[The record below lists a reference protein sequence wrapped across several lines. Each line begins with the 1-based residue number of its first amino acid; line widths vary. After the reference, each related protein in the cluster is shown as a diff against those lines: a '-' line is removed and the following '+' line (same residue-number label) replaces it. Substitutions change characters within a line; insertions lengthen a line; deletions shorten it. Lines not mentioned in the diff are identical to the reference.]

1 MIYDII
7 VVGSGAAGLMI
18 GSLVSDENVLIL
30 EKNSYPGK
38 KLNITGKGRC
48 NLTNARE
55 IDNFIREVFTN
66 PKFLYSSLR
75 EFDNKD
81 LIEYVENLGVMLKE
95 ERGQRIFPVSD
106 KARDITNAFYDKSK
120 ALYSFNSEVIDIKKN
135 GDLFNVITKKDCY
148 NSRYLILA
156 TGGLSYP
163 LTGSTGDGYRF
174 LKDFGHKIIPARPA
188 LVGLNSDFKY
198 NNQLMGLSLKNVNV
212 IIKNK
217 NISEFGELL
226 FTHYGFSGPTILRLS
241 PFIDHGDMI
250 SIDLKPA
257 LDYKQL
263 DDRLLREFDQNPN
276 KDISKIL
283 EHLMPKSMIEFFI
296 AKLQFSPNK
305 KSNQISKEERK
316 SIVNQLKN
324 LDFKVDSRRN
334 FNEAVITDGGVDIK
348 EIDPKT
354 MESKIVSNLYVVGE
368 LLDVAANTGGFN
380 LQIAFSTAHK
390 AFMSIRRRLIEGN

>member
-55 IDNFIREVFTN
+55 IDNFIKEVFTN

>member
-55 IDNFIREVFTN
+55 IDNFIKEVFTN

-95 ERGQRIFPVSD
+95 ERGQRIFPISD

-324 LDFKVDSRRN
+324 QDFKVDSRRN

>member
-55 IDNFIREVFTN
+55 IDNFIKEVFTN

-95 ERGQRIFPVSD
+95 ERGQRIFPISD

-148 NSRYLILA
+148 NSRFLILA

-354 MESKIVSNLYVVGE
+354 MESKKVSNLYVVGE

>member
-55 IDNFIREVFTN
+55 IDNFIKEVFTN

-95 ERGQRIFPVSD
+95 ERGQRIFPVTD